1 MTALETAKDIAQKI
15 MEDPYYV
22 DLNNDKVDGL
32 AKEIKKCT
40 VPAYQWP
47 LPDINLSSD
56 SNMANVQIIF
66 YELVA
71 SSVNYKYWYGKPL
84 IRPNDSN
91 AVKMYETL
99 DKAFKQIIPCI
110 NFTDSYCRAVIETF
124 MRLLTEERFPMI
136 SERTNHLKELLEP
149 CTHFPSNLRGTHFS
163 RWLSAEI
170 GIIEPNLDLSM
181 NELLVLFPG
190 FAQDI
195 FLKRASLFFM
205 QLYRRKGWL
214 KEEINKLVLPADYHI
229 PNILRY
235 FGCISYPP
243 GVKNDLW
250 EHKPV
255 PEGSVLECEI
265 RAAVIMVAE
274 KMKEKGVN
282 PVQLDDYLWANKKLA
297 TTPFHLT
304 ITTNY

>member
-1 MTALETAKDIAQKI
+1 MTALETAKDTARKI

-22 DLNNDKVDGL
+22 ELNNDKIDGL
-32 AKEIKKCT
+32 AEEIKKCT
-40 VPAYQWP
+40 GPAYQWP

-56 SNMANVQIIF
+56 PNMANAQIIF

-71 SSVNYKYWYGKPL
+71 SSVNYKYWYGKPEV
-84 IRPNDSN
+84 RPNNSN

-99 DKAFKQIIPCI
+99 DKAFKQITPSD
-110 NFTDSYCRAVIETF
+110 FTDAYCKVVIETF
-124 MRLLTEERFPMI
+124 MRLLIEERFPMI
-136 SERTNHLKELLEP
+136 LERTNHLKELMEP
-149 CTHFPSNLRGTHFS
+149 CAYFSFNLRGTHFS
-163 RWLSAEI
+163 RWLNSEI
-170 GIIEPNLDLSM
+170 GIIESNLDIWM

-205 QLYRRKGWL
+205 QLYRRKGWFE
-214 KEEINKLVLPADYHI
+214 KEINRLVIPADYHI
-229 PNILRY
+229 PNVLRH
-235 FGCISYPP
+235 FGCVSYSP
-243 GVKNDLW
+243 GVNNDLK
-250 EHKPV
+250 EYKLV

-265 RAAVIMVAE
+265 RAAAIMVAE
-274 KMKEKGVN
+274 KMKEKGIN